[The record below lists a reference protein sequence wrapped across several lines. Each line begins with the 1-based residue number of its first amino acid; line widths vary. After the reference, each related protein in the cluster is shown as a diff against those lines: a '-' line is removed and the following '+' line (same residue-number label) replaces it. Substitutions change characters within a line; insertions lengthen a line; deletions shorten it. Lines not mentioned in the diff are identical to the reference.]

1 MPSFTGYMLEA
12 AGGLANAGLVEF
24 GTDYI
29 VAQSPKNGSCES
41 KVAASPICRDVNLA
55 PLARC
60 PDLRAEEELRRGEH
74 VVFLM
79 AQRANLSSINPSV
92 TEIGHIY
99 VRIHMRC
106 TGKSCE
112 MLGIA

>member
-1 MPSFTGYMLEA
+1 MFEA
-12 AGGLANAGLVEF
+12 ARGLENAELVDF
-24 GTDYI
+24 ATDPI
-29 VAQSPKNGSCES
+29 VVQSPKNGSCER
-41 KVAASPICRDVNLA
+41 KVAASPIGRDVNIA

-60 PDLRAEEELRRGEH
+60 PNLRAEEELRRGEH

-92 TEIGHIY
+92 AEIGHIY

-106 TGKSCE
+106 TGRSCE